1 MQTVTVDRN
10 TQHLA
15 FLAGELQAAKDDLGR
30 AMRNGT
36 SHEVNVARAEVEAA
50 QRDFTMEFKA
60 VKVLQELAAPV
71 VSVPVTMQA
80 AKKNERCPHWKLIKR
95 FFAIA
100 REAGLDTSAAAKPR
114 MRHALES
121 AMGRYVDSRG
131 EVTANEWMMLGDR
144 VKAGLSW

>member
-1 MQTVTVDRN
+1 MSNFAETTRQQFVD
-10 TQHLA
+10 
-15 FLAGELQAAKDDLGR
+15 QATKAY
-30 AMRNGT
+30 MRGDY
-36 SHEVNVARAEVEAA
+36 EAA
-50 QRDFTMEFKA
+50 AWFEKQVERHT
-60 VKVLQELAAPV
+60 VKPGTVKPER
-71 VSVPVTMQA
+71 T
-80 AKKNERCPHWKLIKR
+80 RCPHYKAIRR